1 MLGQIFAV
9 ISACGLFVGGHQFL
23 KHYLCKGTHH
33 EIDGLVTTLFSASF
47 SLSSGLLLLVLY
59 EILGIVD
66 ENFLRAHWR
75 FNLWCV
81 VALLVLV
88 LPFLHI
94 HKFARATVGMTRV
107 TSFLASVVL
116 HAVALYAFYRL
127 GDGASSTFS
136 DMLTAE
142 QAVKRVGTIGVVL
155 LAVLSGFG
163 AVNFPYTTLSLF
175 ARHVGDAETA
185 ALERRLVQATETVVQ
200 RKKKEVL
207 LRIELKEAMGTHV
220 DGASTAGVDGAN
232 KGKTWGK
239 YLGTIWRRRPGRTSG
254 LVSRLALLESEI
266 QAMEQVC
273 RSLFS
278 ELHEVRTARER
289 AVESRTAWGKV
300 KNAAGMSMAAVCAW
314 RVVTGLYHLVFK
326 RQLRTDP
333 ITAALSVLITSK
345 TKVDYV
351 DPKVLSQYL
360 SLLFIGFLVANSMR
374 NFVYALNRLFFAVG
388 GGGGGTSTFLVLF
401 VAEMQGL
408 YFLSSVLLIRNSLP
422 DRYRGFIDEA
432 MGADNLEFSFYQNFY
447 DTIFLAAAVCTLLL
461 LYGHHHTSAAATSG
475 GGDYGGGFKYDV
487 THRTS
492 LLCGVGA
499 TTDED
504 LHIKQKI

>member
-220 DGASTAGVDGAN
+220 DGASSAGVDGAN

-239 YLGTIWRRRPGRTSG
+239 YLGTTLATKAGAYERFSVEAGAARVGDSGHGAGVQVAVLRAARGPDGDGNGRWSREPRGARLKTRRGCRWR
-254 LVSRLALLESEI
+254 L
-266 QAMEQVC
+266 C
-273 RSLFS
+273 
-278 ELHEVRTARER
+278 AR
-289 AVESRTAWGKV
+289 
-300 KNAAGMSMAAVCAW
+300 
-314 RVVTGLYHLVFK
+314 
-326 RQLRTDP
+326 
-333 ITAALSVLITSK
+333 
-345 TKVDYV
+345 
-351 DPKVLSQYL
+351 
-360 SLLFIGFLVANSMR
+360 
-374 NFVYALNRLFFAVG
+374 G
-388 GGGGGTSTFLVLF
+388 GW
-401 VAEMQGL
+401 
-408 YFLSSVLLIRNSLP
+408 
-422 DRYRGFIDEA
+422 
-432 MGADNLEFSFYQNFY
+432 
-447 DTIFLAAAVCTLLL
+447 
-461 LYGHHHTSAAATSG
+461 
-475 GGDYGGGFKYDV
+475 
-487 THRTS
+487 
-492 LLCGVGA
+492 
-499 TTDED
+499 
-504 LHIKQKI
+504 

>member
-9 ISACGLFVGGHQFL
+9 VSACGLFVGGHQFL

-33 EIDGLVTTLFSASF
+33 EIDSLVTTLFSASF

-107 TSFLASVVL
+107 ASFLASVVV
-116 HAVALYAFYRL
+116 HAAALYAFYRL
-127 GDGASSTFS
+127 GDGASSTFA

-207 LRIELKEAMGTHV
+207 LRIELREATGPDRGA
-220 DGASTAGVDGAN
+220 DGAGEDDARAG
-232 KGKTWGK
+232 WGG
-239 YLGTIWRRRPGRTSG
+239 YLGGLWRRRPGRASG
-254 LVSRLALLESEI
+254 LVQRLALLESEI

-278 ELHEVRTARER
+278 ELHEVKTARER

-300 KNAAGMSMAAVCAW
+300 KDAAGIAMAAACAW

-333 ITAALSVLITSK
+333 ITAALSVLITTK

-447 DTIFLAAAVCTLLL
+447 DLIFLTSSLLTCML
-461 LYGHHHTSAAATSG
+461 LWASRSVASG
-475 GGDYGGGFKYDV
+475 GEHGGGSKYDV
-487 THRTS
+487 SHRTS

-504 LHIKQKI
+504 LQIKQKI

>member
-9 ISACGLFVGGHQFL
+9 VSACGLFVGGHQFL

-33 EIDGLVTTLFSASF
+33 EIDSLVTTLFSASF

-107 TSFLASVVL
+107 ASFLASVVV
-116 HAVALYAFYRL
+116 HAAALYAFYRL
-127 GDGASSTFS
+127 GDGASSTFA

-207 LRIELKEAMGTHV
+207 LRIELREASGNDRGFV
-220 DGASTAGVDGAN
+220 GGRAGRGQ
-232 KGKTWGK
+232 GE
-239 YLGTIWRRRPGRTSG
+239 LGRLPRRVVATKAG
-254 LVSRLALLESEI
+254 
-266 QAMEQVC
+266 
-273 RSLFS
+273 
-278 ELHEVRTARER
+278 ARER
-289 AVESRTAWGKV
+289 SGPEAGSARIGDSGHGAGVQVALLRAARGQDGAWSGRWSP
-300 KNAAGMSMAAVCAW
+300 G
-314 RVVTGLYHLVFK
+314 
-326 RQLRTDP
+326 P
-333 ITAALSVLITSK
+333 
-345 TKVDYV
+345 
-351 DPKVLSQYL
+351 
-360 SLLFIGFLVANSMR
+360 
-374 NFVYALNRLFFAVG
+374 
-388 GGGGGTSTFLVLF
+388 
-401 VAEMQGL
+401 
-408 YFLSSVLLIRNSLP
+408 
-422 DRYRGFIDEA
+422 RG
-432 MGADNLEFSFYQNFY
+432 
-447 DTIFLAAAVCTLLL
+447 V
-461 LYGHHHTSAAATSG
+461 
-475 GGDYGGGFKYDV
+475 
-487 THRTS
+487 R
-492 LLCGVGA
+492 
-499 TTDED
+499 
-504 LHIKQKI
+504 

>member
-9 ISACGLFVGGHQFL
+9 VSACGLFVGGHQFL

-33 EIDGLVTTLFSASF
+33 EIDSLVTTLFSASF

-107 TSFLASVVL
+107 ASFLASVVV
-116 HAVALYAFYRL
+116 HAAALYAFYRL
-127 GDGASSTFS
+127 GDGASSTFA

-207 LRIELKEAMGTHV
+207 LRIELREATGNDRGA
-220 DGASTAGVDGAN
+220 DGRGRGCQGELGRLPRRVVETKAG
-232 KGKTWGK
+232 
-239 YLGTIWRRRPGRTSG
+239 
-254 LVSRLALLESEI
+254 
-266 QAMEQVC
+266 
-273 RSLFS
+273 
-278 ELHEVRTARER
+278 ARER
-289 AVESRTAWGKV
+289 SGLEAGSARIGDSGHGAGVQVALLR
-300 KNAAGMSMAAVCAW
+300 AARGQDGEGA
-314 RVVTGLYHLVFK
+314 
-326 RQLRTDP
+326 
-333 ITAALSVLITSK
+333 
-345 TKVDYV
+345 
-351 DPKVLSQYL
+351 
-360 SLLFIGFLVANSMR
+360 
-374 NFVYALNRLFFAVG
+374 G
-388 GGGGGTSTFLVLF
+388 GGV
-401 VAEMQGL
+401 Q
-408 YFLSSVLLIRNSLP
+408 
-422 DRYRGFIDEA
+422 DR
-432 MGADNLEFSFYQNFY
+432 
-447 DTIFLAAAVCTLLL
+447 
-461 LYGHHHTSAAATSG
+461 
-475 GGDYGGGFKYDV
+475 
-487 THRTS
+487 
-492 LLCGVGA
+492 VG
-499 TTDED
+499 
-504 LHIKQKI
+504 

>member
-9 ISACGLFVGGHQFL
+9 VSACGLFVGGHQFL

-33 EIDGLVTTLFSASF
+33 EIDSLVTTLFSASF

-107 TSFLASVVL
+107 ASFLASVVV
-116 HAVALYAFYRL
+116 HAAALYAFYRL
-127 GDGASSTFS
+127 GDGASSTFA

-207 LRIELKEAMGTHV
+207 LRIELREASGNDRV
-220 DGASTAGVDGAN
+220 LSGGDASQAA
-232 KGKTWGK
+232 TWGG
-239 YLGTIWRRRPGRTSG
+239 YLGGLWRRRPGRASG
-254 LVSRLALLESEI
+254 LVQS
-266 QAMEQVC
+266 C
-273 RSLFS
+273 
-278 ELHEVRTARER
+278 
-289 AVESRTAWGKV
+289 
-300 KNAAGMSMAAVCAW
+300 
-314 RVVTGLYHLVFK
+314 
-326 RQLRTDP
+326 
-333 ITAALSVLITSK
+333 
-345 TKVDYV
+345 
-351 DPKVLSQYL
+351 
-360 SLLFIGFLVANSMR
+360 
-374 NFVYALNRLFFAVG
+374 
-388 GGGGGTSTFLVLF
+388 
-401 VAEMQGL
+401 
-408 YFLSSVLLIRNSLP
+408 
-422 DRYRGFIDEA
+422 
-432 MGADNLEFSFYQNFY
+432 
-447 DTIFLAAAVCTLLL
+447 L
-461 LYGHHHTSAAATSG
+461 LYTSPSPR
-475 GGDYGGGFKYDV
+475 D
-487 THRTS
+487 S
-492 LLCGVGA
+492 
-499 TTDED
+499 
-504 LHIKQKI
+504 